1 MKQPI
6 LRRIETL
13 SKKDRVVAELRE
25 AIVSGRMKPGD
36 AVVEGRVARQL
47 GVGQPVI
54 REALMDLEHQGF
66 VQRVPYKGTS
76 VTRLGQ
82 DEIEQIQAMRVELES
97 LAVGWARARA
107 APADLKNLRGL
118 VARMGRAADAGDLA
132 KFNDCDLALHRAIW
146 QLSGNKYLADALER
160 AVVPLLTYFY
170 LSSGRIVELHLQS
183 VASHAA
189 LVEAVAAETPQDAVR
204 RALEALRDQSW
215 VLAAPPLAAR
225 TS

>member
-25 AIVSGRMKPGD
+25 AIVSGRMRPGD

-54 REALMDLEHQGF
+54 REALLDLEHQGF

-107 APADLKNLRGL
+107 TAADLKSLRAL
-118 VARMGRAADAGDLA
+118 VARMGRAADTGDLA

-146 QLSGNKYLADALER
+146 QLSGNTYLADALER

-170 LSSGRIVELHLQS
+170 LSSGRVVELHVKS

>member
-54 REALMDLEHQGF
+54 REALLDLEHQGF

-107 APADLKNLRGL
+107 TATDLKNLRAL
-118 VARMGRAADAGDLA
+118 VARMGRAADTGDLA

-170 LSSGRIVELHLQS
+170 LSSGRIVELHVKS

-225 TS
+225 TR

>member
-54 REALMDLEHQGF
+54 REALLDLEHQGF

-107 APADLKNLRGL
+107 TPGDLKNLRAL
-118 VARMGRAADAGDLA
+118 VARMGRAADTGDLA

-170 LSSGRIVELHLQS
+170 LSSGRIVELHVKS

-189 LVEAVAAETPQDAVR
+189 LVEAVAAETPRDAVR

-225 TS
+225 TR

>member
-1 MKQPI
+1 M
-6 LRRIETL
+6 R
-13 SKKDRVVAELRE
+13 
-25 AIVSGRMKPGD
+25 PGD

-54 REALMDLEHQGF
+54 REALLDLEHQGF

-97 LAVGWARARA
+97 LAVGWARVRA
-107 APADLKNLRGL
+107 TPADLKSLRAL

-146 QLSGNKYLADALER
+146 QLSGNKYVADALER

-170 LSSGRIVELHLQS
+170 LSSGRIVELHVKS

-204 RALEALRDQSW
+204 RALEAIRDQSW

-225 TS
+225 SR